1 MKLTTIASTSIL
13 SWILISVFLT
23 LTPLLLT
30 TQTTAQT
37 SGHIQSECVRQTMYD
52 AFGNIRPGMTAEA
65 AAWACRG
72 ATYNNPASDCV
83 RQTLYARFGNIRP
96 GMTAEAGALA
106 CEEDRGWPF
115 DVIVIP
121 R

>member
-1 MKLTTIASTSIL
+1 MKLTTITSTSIL
-13 SWILISVFLT
+13 SLIPVSVFLT
-23 LTPLLLT
+23 LTPLLLMT
-30 TQTTAQT
+30 PATAQT
-37 SGHIQSECVRQTMYD
+37 SGHVQSECVRQTMYD

-72 ATYNNPASDCV
+72 TTYNNAASDCV
-83 RQTLYARFGNIRP
+83 RQTLYDRFGNIRS
-96 GMTAEAGALA
+96 GMTAEAAALA
-106 CEEDRGWPF
+106 CEEYRGGLF